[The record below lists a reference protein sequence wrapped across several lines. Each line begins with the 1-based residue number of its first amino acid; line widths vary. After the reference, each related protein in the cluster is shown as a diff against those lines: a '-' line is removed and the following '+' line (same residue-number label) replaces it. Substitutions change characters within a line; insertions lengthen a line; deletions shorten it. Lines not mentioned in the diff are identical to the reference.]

1 MRSPF
6 AIFRKHQKMAMVILT
21 GLSMFAFVVMDQLR
35 AENPMTVPILA
46 AAAGMLL
53 FGFLGYRRGE
63 PVTWGVAGTAL
74 GIAVAVVAMRFAPS
88 GPKPPVQTALGDI
101 SHEELNKLM
110 MRRNNANNF
119 LRMAFEKVNP
129 PRSNNPMFLNYY
141 EQQLRGILFDFGMNR
156 GDDMSDD
163 VIMGYLLDKEA
174 DDLGLSVSD
183 GTVTDYIH
191 KVTDN
196 KLSQSEYSDILK
208 TLRLTDGQLYD
219 AIRAEL
225 RAHLAMEML
234 LPRANPTP
242 EQYWDDYRKL
252 QVTQTL
258 DVAAIPVADFLAQ
271 APQPTDE
278 DIRKYYNTWKGLPPI
293 APGAPGLLQP
303 RRARIEFL
311 QADYAEIE
319 KQVAA
324 KPVTDAEVK
333 EYYEDHKQDYR
344 NRPAAGSSTLS
355 PLMQTPNSLSDPGL
369 TTPAAPTLPALPE
382 PLAPTAPPA
391 KQPTAPDMP
400 SSAGSPA
407 PGSKTPAPT
416 PPNGA
421 GSKSTPAPKKSDS
434 NSKSG
439 AFNDRPAR
447 GFGLD
452 GEMLALADEP
462 SGRTVQIAYQ
472 APPAQKDEKPEQKKE
487 ADQKKA
493 PTQRKEVQPRPAS
506 GAPATHPTATSQQ
519 PGEPKAPPLPRTASG
534 KGEAEPE
541 FRPLDDLLQRE
552 IRDLILRNRT
562 LEVMKTRT
570 QGAYDYMAK
579 LREQV
584 IPAEIGGEPAMN
596 SEQRTK
602 ALSDYAAQHGLKYGI
617 TPLLSPVELQEASE
631 KYPIAAAAE
640 PVENPFQNREPIS
653 VLQEVFGTQPDALFQ
668 PAQADDRDAHRF
680 AFWKVEDIDNHIP
693 SLEEPGV
700 RDAAIRGW
708 KIETYAQKQA
718 ETRAKELADL
728 ARKVNKPMAEA
739 LVGQTVTKQPKSL
752 AVLIVPTPPFSWYTV
767 SSTAPEGLMPQT
779 TPKLSEVVGVKD
791 AGDAFMKTVFDEMK
805 VGDVKAMPNMG
816 GSVYYV
822 VKVKTRH
829 PENAEE
835 LAAFRARFM
844 KENFFGG
851 FFGHTTYEYLNA
863 PVEQTLLQDWTNRLF
878 TKYSVKRNLDE
889 EPVRQTRSRRR
900 TG

>member
-1 MRSPF
+1 
-6 AIFRKHQKMAMVILT
+6 MAMVILT

-35 AENPMTVPILA
+35 AESPMTVPILA

-74 GIAVAVVAMRFAPS
+74 GVALAVVAMRFAPS

-129 PRSNNPMFLNYY
+129 PRSNNPMFLQYY
-141 EQQLRGILFDFGMNR
+141 EQQLRGVLFDFGMNR
-156 GDDMSDD
+156 GDDLSDD
-163 VIMGYLLDKEA
+163 VIMGFLLDKEA

-191 KVTDN
+191 KVTEN

-225 RAHLAMEML
+225 RARLAMEML

-278 DIRKYYNTWKGLPPI
+278 DIRKYYNTWKGLPPM

-303 RRARIEFL
+303 RRARIEFVE
-311 QADYAEIE
+311 ADYAEIE
-319 KQVAA
+319 KQAAA

-333 EYYEDHKQDYR
+333 KYYEDHKQDYR

-369 TTPAAPTLPALPE
+369 TVPATPALPTLPALPE
-382 PLAPTAPPA
+382 PLSPKAPPA

-400 SSAGSPA
+400 ASAGSPA
-407 PGSKTPAPT
+407 PAPKTPAPT
-416 PPNGA
+416 KVP

-434 NSKSG
+434 SSKPG

-447 GFGLD
+447 ALGLD
-452 GEMLALADEP
+452 GEMLALADQP
-462 SGRTVQIAYQ
+462 SGRTLQVAYQ
-472 APPAQKDEKPEQKKE
+472 PSSAQKEPKKE
-487 ADQKKA
+487 ADQKEA
-493 PTQRKEVQPRPAS
+493 AQPHPAN
-506 GAPATHPTATSQQ
+506 GAHGAATSHQTR
-519 PGEPKAPPLPRTASG
+519 EPKAPALPRTASG

-562 LEVMKTRT
+562 LEIMKART
-570 QGAYDYMAK
+570 QGGYDYMSK

-584 IPAEIGGEPAMN
+584 IPAEIGSEPAMN
-596 SEQRTK
+596 AEQRSK
-602 ALSDYAAQHGLKYGI
+602 ALADYAAHHGLKYGI
-617 TPLLSPVELQEASE
+617 TPLLSFTELRDAPE

-653 VLQEVFGTQPDALFQ
+653 VLQQVFGTQLDALFQ
-668 PAQADDRDAHRF
+668 PALADDRDSHRF
-680 AFWKVEDIDNHIP
+680 AFWKVEDVDSHIP
-693 SLEEPGV
+693 ALEEPGV

-728 ARKVNKPMAEA
+728 VRKANKPMAEA

-752 AVLIVPTPPFSWYTV
+752 AVLVVPSPPFSWYTV

-779 TPKLSEVVGVKD
+779 TPKLSEVVGVKE

-805 VGDVKAMPNMG
+805 VGDVKAIPNMG
-816 GSVYYV
+816 GSVYYL

-844 KENFFGG
+844 KENFFGS
-851 FFGHTTYEYLNA
+851 FFGHSTYEYLNS
-863 PVEQTLLQDWTNRLF
+863 PVEQTLIRDWTDRLF
-878 TKYSVKRNLDE
+878 TKYSVKRNMDE
-889 EPVRQTRSRRR
+889 EPVRPTRSRRR

>member
-1 MRSPF
+1 
-6 AIFRKHQKMAMVILT
+6 MAMVILT

-35 AENPMTVPILA
+35 AESPMTLPILA

-63 PVTWGVAGTAL
+63 PVTWGIAGTAL
-74 GIAVAVVAMRFAPS
+74 GVALAVVAMRFAPS

-101 SHEELNKLM
+101 SHDELNKLM

-141 EQQLRGILFDFGMNR
+141 EQQLRGVLFDFGMNR
-156 GDDMSDD
+156 GDDLSDD
-163 VIMGYLLDKEA
+163 VIMGFLLDKEA
-174 DDLGLSVSD
+174 DDMGLTVSD

-191 KVTDN
+191 KVTEN

-208 TLRLTDGQLYD
+208 SLRLTDGQLYD

-225 RAHLAMEML
+225 RARLAMEML

-258 DVAAIPVADFLAQ
+258 DVAAIPVDAFLAQ

-278 DIRKYYNTWKGLPPI
+278 DIRKYYNTWKGLPPM
-293 APGAPGLLQP
+293 APGAAGLLQP

-311 QADYAEIE
+311 EADYAEIE
-319 KQVAA
+319 KQVAS
-324 KPVTDAEVK
+324 KPVTDAEVEK
-333 EYYEDHKQDYR
+333 YYEDHKQDYR

-355 PLMQTPNSLSDPGL
+355 PLMQTPNSLSDPGM
-369 TTPAAPTLPALPE
+369 TAPAGPTLPALPE
-382 PLAPTAPPA
+382 PLAPKAPPA
-391 KQPTAPDMP
+391 KRPTAPDMP
-400 SSAGSPA
+400 AGAGSPA
-407 PGSKTPAPT
+407 PGLGPKTPAPT
-416 PPNGA
+416 TPNAA
-421 GSKSTPAPKKSDS
+421 GSKSTPAPKKSDA

-439 AFNDRPAR
+439 AHNDRPAR
-447 GFGLD
+447 GLGLD

-462 SGRTVQIAYQ
+462 SDRTVQVAYQ
-472 APPAQKDEKPEQKKE
+472 PPHANKDAKVDQKKDSDQKKE
-487 ADQKKA
+487 AGQNKD
-493 PTQRKEVQPRPAS
+493 VQAHPAN
-506 GAPATHPTATSQQ
+506 GAPAHSAVAPHDSR
-519 PGEPKAPPLPRTASG
+519 EPKAPAMPRAASS
-534 KGEAEPE
+534 KGEVEPE
-541 FRPLDDLLQRE
+541 FRPLDDLLQRD

-562 LEVMKTRT
+562 LEVMKART
-570 QGAYDYMAK
+570 QGAYDYMNK

-584 IPAEIGGEPAMN
+584 IPAEIGSEPAMN
-596 SEQRTK
+596 AEQRSK
-602 ALSDYAAQHGLKYGI
+602 ALADYAAHHGLKYGI
-617 TPLLSPVELQEASE
+617 TPLMSFFELRDASD

-640 PVENPFQNREPIS
+640 PVENPFQNREPTS
-653 VLQEVFGTQPDALFQ
+653 VLQEVFGTPLDALFQ

-680 AFWKVEDIDNHIP
+680 AFWKVEDIDSHIP
-693 SLEEPGV
+693 ALEEPGV

-728 ARKVNKPMAEA
+728 VRKANKPMAEA

-752 AVLIVPTPPFSWYTV
+752 AVLVVPAPPFSWYTV

-779 TPKLSEVVGVKD
+779 TPKLSEIVGIKD
-791 AGDAFMKTVFDEMK
+791 AGDAFMKAVFDEMK
-805 VGDVKAMPNMG
+805 VGDVKAIPNTG
-816 GSVYYV
+816 GSVYYL

-844 KENFFGG
+844 KENFFGS
-851 FFGHTTYEYLNA
+851 FFGHSTYEYLNA
-863 PVEQTLLQDWTNRLF
+863 PVEQTLLRDWTDRLF
-878 TKYSVKRNLDE
+878 AKYSVKRNMDE

-900 TG
+900 MG

>member
-35 AENPMTVPILA
+35 AESPMTVPILA

-74 GIAVAVVAMRFAPS
+74 GVALAVVAMRFAPS

-129 PRSNNPMFLNYY
+129 PRSNNPMFLQYY
-141 EQQLRGILFDFGMNR
+141 EQQLRGVLFDFGMNR

-163 VIMGYLLDKEA
+163 VVMGFLLDKEA
-174 DDLGLSVSD
+174 DDMGLSVSD

-196 KLSQSEYSDILK
+196 KLSQTEYSEILK
-208 TLRLTDGQLYD
+208 TLRLSDGQLYD

-225 RAHLAMEML
+225 RARLAMEML

-258 DVAAIPVADFLAQ
+258 DVAAIPVADFVAQ
-271 APQPTDE
+271 SPQPTDE
-278 DIRKYYNTWKGLPPI
+278 DIRKYYNTWKGLPPM

-324 KPVTDAEVK
+324 KPVTDDEVK
-333 EYYEDHKQDYR
+333 AYYEEHKQDYR

-369 TTPAAPTLPALPE
+369 TVPATPALPTLPALPE
-382 PLAPTAPPA
+382 PLVPKSPPA

-400 SSAGSPA
+400 ASAGSPA
-407 PGSKTPAPT
+407 PTPKAPAPT
-416 PPNGA
+416 PPNGS
-421 GSKSTPAPKKSDS
+421 GSKSTPAPKKTDS
-434 NSKSG
+434 SSKSG
-439 AFNDRPAR
+439 ALNDRPAR
-447 GFGLD
+447 GLGLE

-462 SGRTVQIAYQ
+462 SGRTVQVAYQ
-472 APPAQKDEKPEQKKE
+472 PTPAPKAPKAEQKKE
-487 ADQKKA
+487 ADQKKL
-493 PTQRKEVQPRPAS
+493 PS
-506 GAPATHPTATSQQ
+506 GAPAPHPTASSHQTS
-519 PGEPKAPPLPRTASG
+519 EPKAPALPRTASG
-534 KGEAEPE
+534 KGEPLPE

-562 LEVMKTRT
+562 LEVMKSRT

-596 SEQRTK
+596 SEQRSK
-602 ALSDYAAQHGLKYGI
+602 ALADYAAHHGLSYGI
-617 TPLLSPVELQEASE
+617 TPLLSFIELRDATE

-640 PVENPFQNREPIS
+640 PVENPFQNREPVS
-653 VLQEVFGTQPDALFQ
+653 VLQEVFGTPLDALFQ
-668 PAQADDRDAHRF
+668 PAQADDRDTHRF
-680 AFWKVEDIDNHIP
+680 AFWKVEDVDSHIP

-728 ARKVNKPMAEA
+728 VRKANKPMAEA

-752 AVLIVPTPPFSWYTV
+752 AVLVVPAPPFSWYTV

-779 TPKLSEVVGVKD
+779 TPKLSEVVGVKE

-805 VGDVKAMPNMG
+805 VGDVKAIPNMG
-816 GSVYYV
+816 GSVFYI
-822 VKVKTRH
+822 VKIKTRH

-844 KENFFGG
+844 KENFFGS
-851 FFGHTTYEYLNA
+851 FFGHSTYEYLNA
-863 PVEQTLLQDWTNRLF
+863 GAEQELLRSWTDRLF
-878 TKYSVKRNLDE
+878 VKYNVKRNADE

>member
-1 MRSPF
+1 
-6 AIFRKHQKMAMVILT
+6 MAMVILT

-35 AENPMTVPILA
+35 AESPMTVPILA

-74 GIAVAVVAMRFAPS
+74 GVALAVVAMRFAPS

-129 PRSNNPMFLNYY
+129 PRSNNPMFLQYY
-141 EQQLRGILFDFGMNR
+141 EQQLRGVLFDFGMNR

-163 VIMGYLLDKEA
+163 VVMGFLLDKEA
-174 DDLGLSVSD
+174 DDMGLSVSD

-196 KLSQSEYSDILK
+196 KLSQTEYSEILK
-208 TLRLTDGQLYD
+208 TLRLSDGQLYD

-225 RAHLAMEML
+225 RARLAMEML

-258 DVAAIPVADFLAQ
+258 DVAAIPVADFVAQ

-278 DIRKYYNTWKGLPPI
+278 DIRKYYNTWKGLPPM

-333 EYYEDHKQDYR
+333 AYYEEHKQDYR
-344 NRPAAGSSTLS
+344 NRPAAGSSALS

-369 TTPAAPTLPALPE
+369 TVPATPALPTLPALPE
-382 PLAPTAPPA
+382 PLVPKSPPA

-400 SSAGSPA
+400 ASAGSPA
-407 PGSKTPAPT
+407 PTPKAPAPT
-416 PPNGA
+416 PPKA
-421 GSKSTPAPKKSDS
+421 SESKSTPAPKKTDS
-434 NSKSG
+434 SSKSG
-439 AFNDRPAR
+439 ASNDRPR
-447 GFGLD
+447 GLGLD

-462 SGRTVQIAYQ
+462 SGRTVQVAYQ
-472 APPAQKDEKPEQKKE
+472 PTPAQKDPKAEQKKDT
-487 ADQKKA
+487 DQKK
-493 PTQRKEVQPRPAS
+493 PAS
-506 GAPATHPTATSQQ
+506 GAPATHPTASSHQTS
-519 PGEPKAPPLPRTASG
+519 EPKAPALPRTASG
-534 KGEAEPE
+534 KGEPLPE

-562 LEVMKTRT
+562 LEVMKSRT

-596 SEQRTK
+596 SEQRSK
-602 ALSDYAAQHGLKYGI
+602 ALADYAAHHGLTYGI
-617 TPLLSPVELQEASE
+617 TPLLSFIELRDATE

-653 VLQEVFGTQPDALFQ
+653 VLQVVFGSPLDALFQ
-668 PAQADDRDAHRF
+668 PAQADDRDTHRF
-680 AFWKVEDIDNHIP
+680 AFWKVEDVDSHIP

-728 ARKVNKPMAEA
+728 VRKANKPMAEA

-752 AVLIVPTPPFSWYTV
+752 AVLVVPAPPFSWYTV

-779 TPKLSEVVGVKD
+779 TPKLSEVVGVKE

-805 VGDVKAMPNMG
+805 VGDVKAIPNMG
-816 GSVYYV
+816 GSVFYV

-844 KENFFGG
+844 KENFFGS
-851 FFGHTTYEYLNA
+851 FFGHSTYEYLNA
-863 PVEQTLLQDWTNRLF
+863 GAEQELLRSWTDRLF
-878 TKYSVKRNLDE
+878 VKYNVKRNADE

>member
-35 AENPMTVPILA
+35 AESPMTVPILA

-63 PVTWGVAGTAL
+63 PVTWGIAGTAL
-74 GIAVAVVAMRFAPS
+74 GVALAIVAMRFAPN

-141 EQQLRGILFDFGMNR
+141 EQQLRGVLFDFGMNR

-163 VIMGYLLDKEA
+163 VIMGFLLDKEA
-174 DDLGLSVSD
+174 DDMGLSVSD

-191 KVTDN
+191 KVTEN

-219 AIRAEL
+219 SIRAEL
-225 RAHLAMEML
+225 RARLAMEML

-258 DVAAIPVADFLAQ
+258 DVAAIPVDDFLAQ

-278 DIRKYYNTWKGLPPI
+278 DIRKYYNTWKALPPM

-311 QADYAEIE
+311 EADYAEIE

-333 EYYEDHKQDYR
+333 AYYEEHKQDYR

-355 PLMQTPNSLSDPGL
+355 PLMQTPNSLSDPAL
-369 TTPAAPTLPALPE
+369 TVPATPAMPTLPALPE
-382 PLAPTAPPA
+382 PLVPKSPPA

-400 SSAGSPA
+400 ASAGSPA
-407 PGSKTPAPT
+407 PAPKTPAPT
-416 PPNGA
+416 PPNA
-421 GSKSTPAPKKSDS
+421 SGSKSTPAPKKSDS

-439 AFNDRPAR
+439 ALNERPAR
-447 GFGLD
+447 GLGLD

-462 SGRTVQIAYQ
+462 SARRVQVAYQ
-472 APPAQKDEKPEQKKE
+472 PTPTQKDPKAEQKKE
-487 ADQKKA
+487 ANQKK
-493 PTQRKEVQPRPAS
+493 PAN
-506 GAPATHPTATSQQ
+506 GAPAPHPTATSHQ
-519 PGEPKAPPLPRTASG
+519 PSEPKAPALPRTASG

-562 LEVMKTRT
+562 LEVMKART

-584 IPAEIGGEPAMN
+584 IPAEIGSEPAMN
-596 SEQRTK
+596 SEQRSK
-602 ALSDYAAQHGLKYGI
+602 ALADYAAHHGLSYGV
-617 TPLLSPVELQEASE
+617 TPLLSFTELRDAPE

-640 PVENPFQNREPIS
+640 PVENPFQNREPVS
-653 VLQEVFGTQPDALFQ
+653 VLQEVFGTPLDALFQ
-668 PAQADDRDAHRF
+668 PAQADDRDTHRF
-680 AFWKVEDIDNHIP
+680 AFWKVEDVDSHIP
-693 SLEEPGV
+693 ALEEPGV
-700 RDAAIRGW
+700 REAAIRGW

-728 ARKVNKPMAEA
+728 VRKANKPMAEA

-752 AVLIVPTPPFSWYTV
+752 AVLVVPAPPFSWYTV

-779 TPKLSEVVGVKD
+779 TPKLSEVVGVKE

-805 VGDVKAMPNMG
+805 VGDAKAIPNMG
-816 GSVYYV
+816 GSVFYV

-844 KENFFGG
+844 KENFFGS
-851 FFGHTTYEYLNA
+851 FFGHSTYEYLNA
-863 PVEQTLLQDWTNRLF
+863 GAEQELLRSWTDRLF
-878 TKYSVKRNLDE
+878 VKYNVKKNADE

>member
-35 AENPMTVPILA
+35 AESPMTVPILA

-74 GIAVAVVAMRFAPS
+74 GVALAVVAMRFAPS

-129 PRSNNPMFLNYY
+129 PRSNNPMFLQYY
-141 EQQLRGILFDFGMNR
+141 EQQLRGVLFDFGMNR

-163 VIMGYLLDKEA
+163 VVMGFLLDKEA
-174 DDLGLSVSD
+174 DDMGLSVSD

-196 KLSQSEYSDILK
+196 KLSQTEYSEILK
-208 TLRLTDGQLYD
+208 TLRLSDGQLYD

-225 RAHLAMEML
+225 RARLAMEML

-258 DVAAIPVADFLAQ
+258 DVAAIPVADFVAQ

-278 DIRKYYNTWKGLPPI
+278 DIRKYYNTWKGLPPM

-333 EYYEDHKQDYR
+333 AYYEEHKQDYR
-344 NRPAAGSSTLS
+344 NRPAAGSSALS

-369 TTPAAPTLPALPE
+369 TVPATPALPTLPALPE
-382 PLAPTAPPA
+382 PLVPKSPPA

-400 SSAGSPA
+400 ASAGSPA
-407 PGSKTPAPT
+407 PTPKAPAPT
-416 PPNGA
+416 PPKA
-421 GSKSTPAPKKSDS
+421 SESKSTPAPKKTDS
-434 NSKSG
+434 SSKSG
-439 AFNDRPAR
+439 ASNDRPR
-447 GFGLD
+447 GLGLD

-462 SGRTVQIAYQ
+462 SGRTVQVAYQ
-472 APPAQKDEKPEQKKE
+472 PTPAQKDPKAEQKKDT
-487 ADQKKA
+487 DQKK
-493 PTQRKEVQPRPAS
+493 PAS
-506 GAPATHPTATSQQ
+506 GAPATHPTASSHQTS
-519 PGEPKAPPLPRTASG
+519 EPKAPALPRTASG
-534 KGEAEPE
+534 KGEPLPE

-562 LEVMKTRT
+562 LEVMKSRT

-596 SEQRTK
+596 SEQRSK
-602 ALSDYAAQHGLKYGI
+602 ALADYAAHHGLTYGI
-617 TPLLSPVELQEASE
+617 TPLLSFIELRDATE

-653 VLQEVFGTQPDALFQ
+653 VLQVVFGSPLDALFQ
-668 PAQADDRDAHRF
+668 PAQADDRDTHRF
-680 AFWKVEDIDNHIP
+680 AFWKVEDVDSHIP

-728 ARKVNKPMAEA
+728 VRKANKPMAEA

-752 AVLIVPTPPFSWYTV
+752 AVLVVPAPPFSWYTV

-779 TPKLSEVVGVKD
+779 TPKLSEVVGVKE

-805 VGDVKAMPNMG
+805 VGDVKAIPNMG
-816 GSVYYV
+816 GSVFYV

-844 KENFFGG
+844 KENFFGS
-851 FFGHTTYEYLNA
+851 FFGHSTYEYLNA
-863 PVEQTLLQDWTNRLF
+863 GAEQELLRSWTDRLF
-878 TKYSVKRNLDE
+878 VKYNVKRNADE